1 MCSPEPAEVGKAN
14 PLLYVVVLMGLRGD
28 EDTAMKD
35 VCGFVGRGGGGMR
48 GAGLS
53 LEGDDS
59 VVERYTTTNCLPIPM
74 KKMRTLYTV

>member
-1 MCSPEPAEVGKAN
+1 
-14 PLLYVVVLMGLRGD
+14 
-28 EDTAMKD
+28 MKD
-35 VCGFVGRGGGGMR
+35 VRGFMGRGGGGMR